1 MRILFV
7 CFVIV
12 SSSLSG
18 CFGSDEL
25 FDEPRGK
32 PGGLALGVSKMISLK
47 KCKYISIL
55 KVDTTLLLWI

>member
-32 PGGLALGVSKMISLK
+32 PGGLALACLQDDKFE